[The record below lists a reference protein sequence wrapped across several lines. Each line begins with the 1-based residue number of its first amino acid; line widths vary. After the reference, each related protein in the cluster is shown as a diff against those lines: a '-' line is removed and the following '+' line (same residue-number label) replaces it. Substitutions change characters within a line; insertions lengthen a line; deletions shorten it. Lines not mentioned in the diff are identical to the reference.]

1 MMRVC
6 SMAGEIAVKM
16 AVDTACW
23 LVMNWVGE
31 MVGQMAACWD
41 ERMVVMRFGSSV
53 DKMAEGAAS
62 ERAG

>member
-1 MMRVC
+1 
-6 SMAGEIAVKM
+6 M

-31 MVGQMAACWD
+31 MVGQMVVCWD
-41 ERMVVMRFGSSV
+41 KRMVVMRFGPSV
-53 DKMAEGAAS
+53 DDMAEGAAS